1 MRRLI
6 DEYGLAILYAI
17 VGILCLFIFG
27 WLFLGDD
34 NDFSKVISNVV
45 DKTTDSTS
53 NITYDIE
60 YDLNGGYYDVK
71 KIQDGLTLR
80 CNLEIGESC
89 RITKLSDILGFDGD
103 DAEGQEENKKYRGAQ
118 KDASGARYYELANG
132 NRLWITY
139 TKDKSFV
146 IPAPSHLD
154 EGAYKIFFD
163 GWTSSSLN
171 VRTRNVIIP
180 KGSTGTKK
188 YTANWTKGKYKVT
201 FEPGLEELKGLP
213 KYNTALSNGFNLNS
227 LLSGD
232 TSDLLI
238 EFSTGKITFPAN
250 AYKLIGHKFMYWT
263 DAVTKEKYYP
273 GTTYTISEPERTSI
287 DEDSYIS
294 GNGLSFYAVW
304 ELETYK
310 LNYINWKAT
319 KSTDINSEQQNV
331 SNDNPQGFEETY
343 INYTVLDDFD
353 LEKATMPG
361 FENGEWYTVNPY
373 LYNRNA
379 EEIRS
384 KLFGTYSFKGNNKDA
399 YFFGQYNKLPDSDMT
414 SNGWTVRLVE
424 NEYTKSNGSLTAE
437 AKYKTQHVSYGT
449 YGDITLYSFF
459 SKPKTYQLKLYE
471 KHYNY
476 TIKDSNKKNQP
487 SWIESE
493 TSPKLIGLI
502 NFKFDSTVDQIFNF
516 VLTTEKA
523 KDYPVISSVE
533 SNFKRCGIPYDD
545 NNEVCS
551 QFVAENDETATF
563 ETILNEVFKST
574 IKYEFEGFEDA
585 NGNLVFAYTKPHEA
599 GYLDNMAFAAVGEQ
613 SLYWSM
619 YSTVE
624 ALENAGEG
632 GEVTAVT
639 NRYHW
644 AYPENLTLYA
654 RWTPMTYIVKLH
666 SNY

>member
-60 YDLNGGYYDVK
+60 YDLNGGYYDIKEV
-71 KIQDGLTLR
+71 QDGLTLK
-80 CNLEIGESC
+80 CNKKINGSC

-232 TSDLLI
+232 TSDLLV

-373 LYNRNA
+373 LYNGNA
-379 EEIRS
+379 EEIQS
-384 KLFGTYSFKGNNKDA
+384 KLFGTYSFKGNNTDA
-399 YFFGQYNKLPDSDMT
+399 YFFGQYNELPESDML
-414 SNGWTVRLVE
+414 SNGWNKTVNV
-424 NEYTKSNGSLTAE
+424 YSKSNGSLTANAE
-437 AKYKTQHVSYGT
+437 YKKQHVSYGT

-459 SKPKTYQLKLYE
+459 SKPKTYQIKLYE
-471 KHYNY
+471 KHYDY
-476 TIKDSNKKNQP
+476 TVKESSKKTQP
-487 SWIESE
+487 SWIETESE
-493 TSPKLIGLI
+493 PKLIGLI
-502 NFKFDSTVDQIFNF
+502 NFKFDSTIEEIFNF
-516 VLTTEKA
+516 TLTTERS
-523 KDYPVISSVE
+523 KDFPYDSSST
-533 SNFKRCGIPYDD
+533 SNFAMCGIPYDEENRKCTD
-545 NNEVCS
+545 FIVD
-551 QFVAENDETATF
+551 AETSNASFDDV
-563 ETILNEVFKST
+563 LNQVFKST
-574 IKYEFEGFEDA
+574 LKYEFEGFEDA
-585 NGNLVFAYTKPHEA
+585 NGNLVFAYTKTHQL
-599 GYLDNMAFAAVGEQ
+599 GSQNSMAFAAVGEQ
-613 SLYWSM
+613 SLYWSL
-619 YSTVE
+619 YSSVQNLVDV
-624 ALENAGEG
+624 AEG
-632 GEVTAVT
+632 AETTTVT